1 MPVIRFPGSFI
12 LPSLFPLVNL
22 LRSIDR
28 SLTDSSINLTD
39 IKYCQFGTEIQSL
52 GIVCKNLDLV
62 FTQSQRDWHQKITH
76 QHIDNINTA
85 TFKALSQV
93 TGDFLRTLRDCE
105 RLLSDNTKFKR
116 TKAGFVDNVVWHA
129 WTERE
134 IRNLTER
141 VHFHQTKIDFIAK
154 PLQMQLLFSIQRDV
168 KDIKKGMAEM
178 KTTLVHDLTRTS
190 ISDSSTSR
198 EEVLT
203 VPPAL
208 ALRFK
213 EALSVEKP
221 ETFLVQDDLPLE
233 EGFRALIFHYFN
245 SKSICNPRL
254 GQKPSVPDESQ
265 YLNLIKSV
273 WILEKLKE
281 SAHFRLAGQDSLW
294 AECIRELEGEI
305 RDQLNRFQRGD
316 LSAPSSEV
324 LSQLPKHCF
333 NIWVTE
339 GASPHTAALTENQ
352 TIEEKILELKLPS
365 SSRTH
370 QTILT
375 IFRKSQFAF
384 RLVSTTTDDQNKDF
398 YKEESV
404 EVNMNHTRLIP
415 TFAATIDSCKAMN
428 NVLLCA
434 DYSQP
439 KAYDLQDS
447 TDVAQ
452 FQRALTAFRVDHD
465 MSDIKW
471 CIEYQR
477 IGKHGMSGMARL
489 QLWHLKPFPNILPQ
503 SESLPTGSEGSSI
516 STSEHSPMRNA
527 NLRRFWTSGTS
538 QSSGSPIR
546 SPVMGSCGDGVVVL
560 GPEPPILIIFTQY
573 KNKYS
578 FLHLQCMPRKAVLL
592 RHVHPLLI
600 NFLVEEY
607 IYLEKQSCVECV
619 NRHRECSRILIK
631 SSRRLSLKK
640 LCAEQESDQ
649 GLNSWD
655 LACFRHPGHPRF
667 EKLETLNRIKYL
679 SLHFADQ
686 KSQCSI
692 AQFHSASLMLI
703 ND

>member
-1 MPVIRFPGSFI
+1 MA
-12 LPSLFPLVNL
+12 NL
-22 LRSIDR
+22 LRFVGR

-39 IKYCQFGTEIQSL
+39 IKYCQFGTEIHSL
-52 GIVCKNLDLV
+52 GNVCKNLDSV
-62 FTQSQRDWHQKITH
+62 ITQSQKPWHQKITH
-76 QHIDNINTA
+76 QHIDNVNTA

-93 TGDFLRTLRDCE
+93 TGDFLQTLQDCE

-116 TKAGFVDNVVWHA
+116 TKAGFVDNVIWHTS
-129 WTERE
+129 TERE
-134 IRNLTER
+134 IRNLTQR
-141 VHFHQTKIDFIAK
+141 VHFHQTKIGFIAK
-154 PLQMQLLFSIQRDV
+154 PLEMQLLFNIKRDV
-168 KDIKKGMAEM
+168 KDIRIDVKDMRKELAEIKGN
-178 KTTLVHDLTRTS
+178 LVQDITRTS
-190 ISDSSTSR
+190 GLDSSTSR

-213 EALSVEKP
+213 EALSLKKP
-221 ETFLVQDDLPLE
+221 ETFLVQDDMPLE
-233 EGFRALIFHYFN
+233 EGFGALIFHYSN
-245 SKSICNPRL
+245 SKSICNPSL
-254 GQKPSVPDESQ
+254 GQKPSEPDESQ
-265 YLNLIKSV
+265 YLNLIKSA

-294 AECIRELEGEI
+294 ADGIRELEGEI
-305 RDQLNRFQRGD
+305 RDQLNRFQKGD

-339 GASPHTAALTENQ
+339 GASPHAAAPTENQ
-352 TIEEKILELKLPS
+352 PLEEKILELKLPS
-365 SSRTH
+365 SSCTH
-370 QTILT
+370 QTTLT

-434 DYSQP
+434 DSSQP

-503 SESLPTGSEGSSI
+503 SESLPTGSEGSPI
-516 STSEHSPMRNA
+516 GTSEHSPMKNA

-592 RHVHPLLI
+592 RHVRRLLI
-600 NFLVEEY
+600 IF
-607 IYLEKQSCVECV
+607 
-619 NRHRECSRILIK
+619 
-631 SSRRLSLKK
+631 
-640 LCAEQESDQ
+640 
-649 GLNSWD
+649 
-655 LACFRHPGHPRF
+655 
-667 EKLETLNRIKYL
+667 
-679 SLHFADQ
+679 
-686 KSQCSI
+686 
-692 AQFHSASLMLI
+692 
-703 ND
+703 